1 MGDDESAKRSE
12 FSPPKKRSLFKT
24 LSNNEF
30 VAGFFPSIL
39 RCRGV
44 ALTFTNAPSTALK
57 SPKKTKKMKRE
68 RESTDPRRGRRGD

>member
-12 FSPPKKRSLFKT
+12 FSTQKKSLFKT